1 MDRGRYRLCVLR
13 EKVGGLSPEN
23 ALKRGYG
30 AILDEKRN
38 LITSIENVKKD
49 DLISVLMKD
58 GELLVE
64 IKQIKIK

>member
-1 MDRGRYRLCVLR
+1 M
-13 EKVGGLSPEN
+13 
-23 ALKRGYG
+23 
-30 AILDEKRN
+30 DEKRN